1 MIPPKSILTR
11 LWTKESTRD
20 RLSVYL
26 TTPDLA
32 SCRLVCRD
40 LAARLAPALF
50 EDITIRFR
58 CRSLSR
64 PSRVSALKR
73 IGQHVK
79 IVTFAIAHTADT
91 FLPPV
96 IDAETGREQ
105 TFVYTPQH
113 QQISPRSPKYGTWK
127 MTDLL
132 IKQYPPLFHAATDVP
147 SFIRVLSLLHN
158 LRHLRVTCEG
168 QPPSH
173 RYRRSVVDY
182 ALISLR
188 IGVEQVPLKWF
199 DSLSLLSV
207 HPAVV
212 LYLQPNLGFGASPAS
227 RKRWSQVRHLTIH
240 MESFPYQ
247 AGAPTDHFKL
257 LHAYLQSF
265 TALRTLVFHW
275 KGGRGFSPLSLAS
288 EPCLQNAS
296 NSRSRQSSRHG
307 GHCLRPLKL
316 PYLQEVEL
324 VNAVMDASQVASFI
338 LDYRRTL
345 REINF
350 QDVVLRT
357 GSWDEAL
364 APLTRSSGNA
374 RWQETHQH
382 GSSADV
388 PIMLR
393 PVLRAIRPAR
403 RQYGGLGRLATEV
416 DKRSRDRPDH
426 MKQLPPSS
434 ASRRQ

>member
-1 MIPPKSILTR
+1 
-11 LWTKESTRD
+11 
-20 RLSVYL
+20 
-26 TTPDLA
+26 
-32 SCRLVCRD
+32 
-40 LAARLAPALF
+40 
-50 EDITIRFR
+50 
-58 CRSLSR
+58 
-64 PSRVSALKR
+64 
-73 IGQHVK
+73 
-79 IVTFAIAHTADT
+79 
-91 FLPPV
+91 
-96 IDAETGREQ
+96 
-105 TFVYTPQH
+105 
-113 QQISPRSPKYGTWK
+113 

-188 IGVEQVPLKWF
+188 IAVEQVPLKCF

-275 KGGRGFSPLSLAS
+275 KGGMGFSPLSLAS
-288 EPCLQNAS
+288 GALSPKCIQHEVEAVKQTGRALFTTAETALPTRGRAGEC
-296 NSRSRQSSRHG
+296 RHG
-307 GHCLRPLKL
+307 CIAGSILHPRL
-316 PYLQEVEL
+316 PK
-324 VNAVMDASQVASFI
+324 NA
-338 LDYRRTL
+338 T
-345 REINF
+345 
-350 QDVVLRT
+350 
-357 GSWDEAL
+357 
-364 APLTRSSGNA
+364 
-374 RWQETHQH
+374 
-382 GSSADV
+382 
-388 PIMLR
+388 
-393 PVLRAIRPAR
+393 
-403 RQYGGLGRLATEV
+403 
-416 DKRSRDRPDH
+416 
-426 MKQLPPSS
+426 
-434 ASRRQ
+434 